1 MTLAL
6 KAPWFYVWAAGNNS
20 IINESWLQI
29 YLGIE
34 FNNDVGNWKCLL
46 LCGAASTQCVSTAD
60 LLIFNEMDQSMKHKH
75 KYWCDCNAR
84 LWMSQLIHPELS
96 WASSWVVVVFNVS
109 DVALRTAVCSV
120 PPVRPS
126 TGRKPA
132 RSLLGRWSTTWFL
145 ILYLDTPTPR
155 LYGSSMT
162 FLLGYRYI
170 QLIW

>member
-1 MTLAL
+1 MNHG
-6 KAPWFYVWAAGNNS
+6 W
-20 IINESWLQI
+20 QI
-29 YLGIE
+29 YLWIE
-34 FNNDVGNWKCLL
+34 FNNDVGNWKCYL
-46 LCGAASTQCVSTAD
+46 LCEAASTQSQCVSTAY
-60 LLIFNEMDQSMKHKH
+60 LLICNEMHQAWNINTYIGVIALHVSD
-75 KYWCDCNAR
+75 AR

-96 WASSWVVVVFNVS
+96 WVSSWVVVVFNVS

-145 ILYLDTPTPR
+145 VLYLDPPTPR

-170 QLIW
+170 QLSWLF